1 MKKLIFLICLL
12 LATNAFGASAP
23 STGFF
28 TRANC
33 ATIPNPVPNSTA
45 CLQTTTTGGRTA
57 GQIYVWNGSAYA
69 QVSGGGAPVDATY
82 ITKTANGTLTNEQAL
97 GALSTGLLKSTTT
110 TGVVSIGS
118 AGTDFAAP
126 PSGSANT
133 PLFNNGT
140 GGFTNGTRSG
150 NTTAVV
156 TTTGA
161 QTSNDCVTIDA
172 NGNHIAAGGACTIG
186 GGGITQLT
194 GDVTAGPGTGSQAAT
209 LANTAVT
216 AGSYTSANIT
226 VDAKGRLTAAANGT
240 GGGGGITLVE
250 HKLITGDA
258 QSTTFSSLD
267 GNTDG
272 VYELICN
279 FINGATGTSLYLL
292 RPNNLTTNQ
301 ASNRLY
307 ADNGSSAAAT
317 NNSGLEINN
326 IVASGVGTTRLT
338 FYARQNPNSVASTR
352 HYVAN
357 WTTDFSAGI
366 AGIYGGR
373 WNESATNITSLV
385 VTGDRADSLKSGTEC
400 FLYKWGQ

>member
-172 NGNHIAAGGACTIG
+172 N
-186 GGGITQLT
+186 
-194 GDVTAGPGTGSQAAT
+194 
-209 LANTAVT
+209 
-216 AGSYTSANIT
+216 
-226 VDAKGRLTAAANGT
+226 GRLTAAANGT